1 MKLDAILFRKI
12 LMGLIALLVIGTGAS
27 FYFLSGVLKTK
38 GTELNHARIDA
49 ELGSSSTANLQ
60 KLQSELDKYKDV
72 IPKAKEIVA
81 SAADFK
87 YQDQVIRDI
96 NTLARSSNITITS
109 YNFADGSGGAANNAA
124 PTAPAPASPAAPT
137 LGAAQARKITV
148 TISMKSPVPYDDY
161 LRFLRRMERNIT
173 RLQVTGVNL
182 SPDPTVPTSVI
193 NPSVGIEIFVKG

>member
-1 MKLDAILFRKI
+1 MKLNAILFRKI
-12 LMGLIALLVIGTGAS
+12 LLGSIALLVIGTGAS
-27 FYFLSGVLKTK
+27 FYFLSGALKTK

-49 ELGSSSTANLQ
+49 ELGGNSTANLQ
-60 KLQSELDKYKDV
+60 KLQSELDKHKDV

-96 NTLARSSNITITS
+96 NALARSSNITITG
-109 YNFADGSGGAANNAA
+109 YNFADGAGGAASNA
-124 PTAPAPASPAAPT
+124 APAPAAPVAPAPGT
-137 LGAAQARKITV
+137 SVARKITV
-148 TISMKSPVPYDDY
+148 TITMRSPVPYDDY
-161 LRFLRRMERNIT
+161 LRFLRRIERNIT

-182 SPDPTVPTSVI
+182 SPDTGDPRSVI